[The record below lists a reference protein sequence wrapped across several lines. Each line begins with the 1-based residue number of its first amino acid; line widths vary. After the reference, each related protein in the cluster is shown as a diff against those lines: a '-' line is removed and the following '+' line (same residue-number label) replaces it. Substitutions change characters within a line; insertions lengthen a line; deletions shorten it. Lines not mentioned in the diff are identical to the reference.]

1 MTSTTTPRTI
11 RIERTLD
18 APADRVWCAM
28 QYAGTFLYVT
38 HGVIGVPALAG
49 RTEPF
54 VEGESAGG
62 WLWLFHVLPLSRH
75 HIHLV
80 ELDRSTRTMRTEEH
94 GGLLRR
100 WDHTLHVEPLDDR
113 RSRYVD
119 VVVIDAGPLT
129 AVLAPIAVR
138 FFRYRQ
144 WRWTRLVRRHLSA
157 PVPAA
162 APAGD

>member
-1 MTSTTTPRTI
+1 MSPITTPRTI
-11 RIERTLD
+11 RIDCTLD
-18 APADRVWCAM
+18 APADRVWRAM
-28 QYAGTFLYVT
+28 QQAGTFLYVT
-38 HGVIGVPALAG
+38 RGVLGLPALAG

-54 VEGESAGG
+54 VQGESAAG
-62 WLWLFHVLPLSRH
+62 WLLLFHVVPLSRH

-80 ELDRSTRTMRTEEH
+80 ELDGSTRTMRTEEH

-100 WDHTLHVEPLDDR
+100 WDHTLHVEPLDER

-119 VVVIDAGPLT
+119 VVVMDAGRAT
-129 AVLAPIAVR
+129 AVLSPLAIG

-157 PVPAA
+157 PVPTT
-162 APAGD
+162 D